1 MNNTD
6 RTVMGTLAALAA
18 FIWFR
23 DTRWMSSAADCVP
36 ILIAIPLF
44 IWLATPWKFETRPV
58 EFNDSLLMVGGVFFA
73 IGMAGNLTFLLALA
87 WTVLM
92 WSWLGN
98 RISSGQAA
106 TVKYLLPLPFLAMPW
121 ITLDGAAI
129 GWWFRLSGAAVTA
142 GLFKLMAF
150 RVEHDGTFIN
160 INGVPISV
168 EAACA
173 GLNTL
178 QSMLIAGAALAFVML
193 KSRRYFWLNLAL
205 LIPLAWAAN
214 TARIV
219 ILSGAALTFS
229 PEFVA
234 GTFHDLSGW
243 LVIMVMFLIC
253 WGAFALQNQYHDKTA
268 AKHARHDE
276 KNGNITNNAKA

>member
-6 RTVMGTLAALAA
+6 RTVMAVLTGLAA

-36 ILIAIPLF
+36 ILVAIPLF
-44 IWLATPWKFETRPV
+44 VWLGGPWRFEDRPV
-58 EFNDSLLMVGGVFFA
+58 EFNNSLLMIGGIFFA
-73 IGMAGNLTFLLALA
+73 LGMAGNLTFLLSLA

-92 WSWLGN
+92 WSWLRN
-98 RISSGQAA
+98 RIYPELARTA
-106 TVKYLLPLPFLAMPW
+106 KYLLPLPFLAMPW

-129 GWWFRLSGAAVTA
+129 GWWFRLSGAAVTSA
-142 GLFKLMAF
+142 FFKLMAF

-178 QSMLIAGAALAFVML
+178 QSMLIAGVALAFVL
-193 KSRRYFWLNLAL
+193 LNSRRYFWLNVAL
-205 LIPLAWAAN
+205 LIPLAWLAN
-214 TARIV
+214 TVRIV
-219 ILSGAALTFS
+219 VLSGAALTFS
-229 PEFVA
+229 SEFVS

-243 LVIMVMFLIC
+243 LVIMVMFLVC
-253 WGAFALQNQYHDKTA
+253 WAAFALQNKWIPKTTT
-268 AKHARHDE
+268 AR
-276 KNGNITNNAKA
+276 